1 MAKKLV
7 KKAATAASKKPV
19 KKPARPAAPVKPSAK
34 AAKSSTGSSK
44 TSAKL
49 ATKPASKSVASARSK
64 VVPPTKA
71 VVTKSKPANGKAVVV
86 PSTKL
91 EKVAA
96 KNGVVEKRVTHA
108 RTVVASAK
116 APLASAKAPVTN
128 LKAPTQPTA
137 AVVVIAAKGSVTKVA
152 EAPKPSGRPMLL
164 QGPIAVR
171 PMGKKATL
179 PITPEKPKTKTIKKR
194 LPLSD
199 EPKFVVIQPPT
210 KAVATSEKAAKN
222 KAGFGQKDLDFFR
235 DLLLAKR
242 RELLGDMNSMEREA
256 LRENS
261 TDLSNLPVHMADQ
274 GTDAYEQEFTLHLV
288 EKDRSLLRELNDALA
303 KIQNGTYGI
312 CEGTGLPI
320 SKPRLEA
327 QPWARH
333 SIEHARALEKR
344 AGMFRR

>member
-7 KKAATAASKKPV
+7 KKAATAASKKTSRPA
-19 KKPARPAAPVKPSAK
+19 KPARAARHVVK
-34 AAKSSTGSSK
+34 AAKVK
-44 TSAKL
+44 APVAK
-49 ATKPASKSVASARSK
+49 ASAAKGLS
-64 VVPPTKA
+64 
-71 VVTKSKPANGKAVVV
+71 S
-86 PSTKL
+86 
-91 EKVAA
+91 KVAA
-96 KNGVVEKRVTHA
+96 RAPLNGKPQ
-108 RTVVASAK
+108 VVA
-116 APLASAKAPVTN
+116 APKPG
-128 LKAPTQPTA
+128 K
-137 AVVVIAAKGSVTKVA
+137 AAKVASTTKVA
-152 EAPKPSGRPMLL
+152 GPAKLNPTATKSHAATKTVAEKSTGKPIAITIKPEAVKASSGRPMLL

-179 PITPEKPKTKTIKKR
+179 IITPDKPKPKVLKKR
-194 LPLSD
+194 LPASD
-199 EPKFVVIQPPT
+199 EPKFVIVQPPT
-210 KAVATSEKAAKN
+210 KAVATSERAAKN
-222 KAGFGQKDLDFFR
+222 KAGFNQKDLDFFR

-242 RELLGDMNSMEREA
+242 RELVGDMSSMEREA

-288 EKDRSLLRELNDALA
+288 EKDRTLLRELNDALA

-344 AGMFRR
+344 QGMFRR

>member
-1 MAKKLV
+1 MAKKSV
-7 KKAATAASKKPV
+7 KKAAPAASKKNKRPAKAASRAVVSAKTSKARPKPV
-19 KKPARPAAPVKPSAK
+19 AARTNKPTRAKGKVHAPVEKVKPAKTIAPKADKHPAPESKPARKDGAVLINSKPE
-34 AAKSSTGSSK
+34 AAKST
-44 TSAKL
+44 
-49 ATKPASKSVASARSK
+49 
-64 VVPPTKA
+64 
-71 VVTKSKPANGKAVVV
+71 
-86 PSTKL
+86 
-91 EKVAA
+91 
-96 KNGVVEKRVTHA
+96 
-108 RTVVASAK
+108 
-116 APLASAKAPVTN
+116 
-128 LKAPTQPTA
+128 
-137 AVVVIAAKGSVTKVA
+137 
-152 EAPKPSGRPMLL
+152 RPMLL
-164 QGPIAVR
+164 QGPIAIR

-179 PITPEKPKTKTIKKR
+179 VLSPPKPKEKPVKKR
-194 LPLSD
+194 IIPTG
-199 EPKFVVIQPPT
+199 EPAFVVVQPPT

-222 KAGFGQKDLDFFR
+222 KAGFNQKDLDYFR
-235 DLLLAKR
+235 ELLLAKR